1 MIFLQLIS
9 LSVLVITIVFFYY
22 SIRKM
27 IEDRHQLYNLKENET
42 DQDNLDL
49 TNKQ

>member
-1 MIFLQLIS
+1 MIFLQVIS
-9 LSVLVITIVFFYY
+9 ALVLVFIVVIMYLVA
-22 SIRKM
+22 IKLVQEHRELHNK
-27 IEDRHQLYNLKENET
+27 NT

>member
-1 MIFLQLIS
+1 MIFLQTIS
-9 LSVLVITIVFFYY
+9 LLVLVITIVLIYY
-22 SIRKM
+22 AIRKM
-27 IEDRHQLYNLKENET
+27 IEEQYQRYSLKEDEP